1 MNTTTKGISRQ
12 SNGNWSYRFV
22 IVDQDNVRHDVRKT
36 TDENGHPLTSQKAA
50 IKAKNIELNKW
61 KNKIAK
67 KDVVLIDK
75 DSVTISALFSEY
87 QKNGR
92 QSKAYGTIRKQD
104 SLWKNHLKNDFGDR
118 EIADVTSS
126 DINNYLSN
134 LYYVDGYSYRYV
146 ESFLKQFY
154 LIFGQAYSKDYIS
167 AEKYDK
173 LCRNKDTKISM
184 PKMKV
189 DEDED
194 IKYFSKEELEK
205 LDSYFKDS
213 NIETAYMLGKYC
225 GLRINEC
232 FGLTWDCVDLKKG
245 TIRVEKQMQY
255 QEGVIKSVPLK
266 TRNARRTIYMCDTLI
281 DYLKNKFETRKID
294 SVNLA
299 ESRKQKE
306 IFIPSLNGNKISSL
320 EFVNTLGNGKLQT
333 INSMKFHSR
342 TIKEKFNID
351 FKYHYLRHTYGTIMA
366 TLNTPQH
373 LLCNQMGHGNINVTG
388 KYYIA
393 VSEEGIER
401 LKHNLNS
408 I

>member
-1 MNTTTKGISRQ
+1 M
-12 SNGNWSYRFV
+12 
-22 IVDQDNVRHDVRKT
+22 
-36 TDENGHPLTSQKAA
+36 
-50 IKAKNIELNKW
+50 
-61 KNKIAK
+61 
-67 KDVVLIDK
+67 
-75 DSVTISALFSEY
+75 
-87 QKNGR
+87 
-92 QSKAYGTIRKQD
+92 
-104 SLWKNHLKNDFGDR
+104 
-118 EIADVTSS
+118 TSS

-134 LYYVDGYSYRYV
+134 LYYIDGYSYRYV

-255 QEGVIKSVPLK
+255 QESVIKSVPLK

-320 EFVNTLGNGKLQT
+320 EFVNTLGNGK
-333 INSMKFHSR
+333 
-342 TIKEKFNID
+342 
-351 FKYHYLRHTYGTIMA
+351 
-366 TLNTPQH
+366 
-373 LLCNQMGHGNINVTG
+373 
-388 KYYIA
+388 
-393 VSEEGIER
+393 
-401 LKHNLNS
+401 
-408 I
+408 